1 VQNFVVD
8 LGLAEGGY
16 DAFFDLVHFVNEGV
30 VAEAFKGALFNQFL
44 ACAASYAKSMHA
56 LRQAALAPHKFD
68 DSLGV
73 PNSAIRQKIDVRSL
87 ALFRLILAKDL
98 GEWLIDA
105 GTAEV
110 SIESGDLLDSVLHV
124 LVVVVDTTLGEH
136 ELVAR
141 AVAAH
146 VELAALG

>member
-1 VQNFVVD
+1 
-8 LGLAEGGY
+8 
-16 DAFFDLVHFVNEGV
+16 
-30 VAEAFKGALFNQFL
+30 
-44 ACAASYAKSMHA
+44 MHA

-87 ALFRLILAKDL
+87 TLFRLILAKDL

-110 SIESGDLLDSVLHV
+110 SIESGNLLDSVLHV

-146 VELAALG
+146 VELAALW